1 MYLITAYFDDNTMKE
16 LQHIIDEI
24 ATVSGNDFMI
34 KNSVVPHLTISA
46 FDEKSSE
53 KALELFDKIEDKL
66 HYDEILIPS
75 VGVFLPYVI
84 YAQPTKN
91 KYLTKLSDDIYD
103 VLSKGHD
110 TRVNRYY
117 IPPDW
122 IPHITL
128 GKKLGSEELQQAFKV
143 VQNSFQPINAH
154 ITSFGLSKPN
164 PLTNLRTIGKSF
176 KNDKN

>member
-46 FDEKSSE
+46 FDEKNSE

-66 HYDEILIPS
+66 RYDEILIPS

-128 GKKLGSEELQQAFKV
+128 GKKLGNEELQQAFMV

-154 ITSFGLSKPN
+154 ITSFGLSKPDAT
-164 PLTNLRTIGKSF
+164 LKVDTER
-176 KNDKN
+176 

>member
-1 MYLITAYFDDNTMKE
+1 MYLITAYFDDNTNNK
-16 LQHIIDEI
+16 LQNIIDEI

-34 KNSVVPHLTISA
+34 KNNVVPHLTISA
-46 FDEKSSE
+46 FDEKSTD
-53 KALELFDKIEDKL
+53 KAIELFDKIEDRL

-84 YAQPTKN
+84 YAQPIKN
-91 KYLTKLSDDIYD
+91 QYLTELSDDIYG
-103 VLSKGHD
+103 VLSNGHD

-128 GKKLGSEELQQAFKV
+128 GKKLGSEEMQQAFKV
-143 VQNSFQPINAH
+143 VQDRFQPVNAH

-164 PLTNLRTIGKSF
+164 PLTNLRSYNYDTRHLS
-176 KNDKN
+176 

>member
-1 MYLITAYFDDNTMKE
+1 MYLITAYFDDNTNNK
-16 LQHIIDEI
+16 LQNIIDEI

-34 KNSVVPHLTISA
+34 KNNVVPHLTISA
-46 FDEKSSE
+46 FDEKSTD
-53 KALELFDKIEDKL
+53 KAIELFDKIEDRL
-66 HYDEILIPS
+66 HFDEILIPS
-75 VGVFLPYVI
+75 IGVFLPYVI

-91 KYLTKLSDDIYD
+91 QYLTELSDDIYG
-103 VLSKGHD
+103 VLSNGHD

-128 GKKLGSEELQQAFKV
+128 GKKLGSDQMQQAFKV
-143 VQNSFQPINAH
+143 VQDRFSPVNAH

-164 PLTNLRTIGKSF
+164 PLTNLRSYNYDTRHLS
-176 KNDKN
+176 

>member
-1 MYLITAYFDDNTMKE
+1 MYLITAYFDDNTNNK
-16 LQHIIDEI
+16 LQNIIDEI

-34 KNSVVPHLTISA
+34 KNNVVPHLTISA
-46 FDEKSSE
+46 FDEKSTD
-53 KALELFDKIEDKL
+53 KAIELFDKIEDRL

-91 KYLTKLSDDIYD
+91 QYLTELSDDIYD
-103 VLSKGHD
+103 VLRNGHD
-110 TRVNRYY
+110 TIVNRYY

-128 GKKLGSEELQQAFKV
+128 GKKLGNDQMQQAFMV
-143 VQNSFQPINAH
+143 VQARFQPMNAR

-164 PLTNLRTIGKSF
+164 PLTNLRSYN
-176 KNDKN
+176 NDTRHLS

>member
-1 MYLITAYFDDNTMKE
+1 MYLITAYFDDNTNNK
-16 LQHIIDEI
+16 LQNIIDEI

-34 KNSVVPHLTISA
+34 KNNVVPHLTISA
-46 FDEKSSE
+46 FDEKSTD
-53 KALELFDKIEDKL
+53 KAIELFDKIEDRL

-91 KYLTKLSDDIYD
+91 QYLTELSDDIYD
-103 VLSKGHD
+103 VLRNGHD
-110 TRVNRYY
+110 TIVNRYY

-128 GKKLGSEELQQAFKV
+128 GKKLGNDQMQQAFKV
-143 VQNSFQPINAH
+143 VQDRFLPVNAH

-164 PLTNLRTIGKSF
+164 SLTNLITFGKSF
-176 KNDKN
+176 EK

>member
-1 MYLITAYFDDNTMKE
+1 MYLITAYFDDNTNNK
-16 LQHIIDEI
+16 LQNIIDEI

-34 KNSVVPHLTISA
+34 KNNVVPHLTISA
-46 FDEKSSE
+46 FDEKSTD
-53 KALELFDKIEDKL
+53 KAIELFDKIEDRL

-91 KYLTKLSDDIYD
+91 QYLTELSDDIYD
-103 VLSKGHD
+103 VLRNGHD
-110 TRVNRYY
+110 TIVNRYY

-128 GKKLGSEELQQAFKV
+128 GKKLGNDQMQQAFKV
-143 VQNSFQPINAH
+143 VQDRFLPVNAH

-164 PLTNLRTIGKSF
+164 PLTNLITFGKSF
-176 KNDKN
+176 EK